1 MANYKPFHPKTAYL
15 GAAIS
20 THSSIPVYAAMVLH
34 NHLYKLEE
42 LFKYPQVNRSQVLP
56 DYKRK
61 RHRTRQGWQH

>member
-20 THSSIPVYAAMVLH
+20 THSSIPVYAAMELH
-34 NHLYKLEE
+34 NYCYGRE
-42 LFKYPQVNRSQVLP
+42 LFKYPEVNRSQVLP